1 MEDSRFERLNT
12 LFDQA
17 LAVHPTRRAEFVET
31 ACAGDATLKRELDS
45 LLAAHDSSTGYFE
58 DLGAKIVS
66 PAYAAVAGSPGSGT
80 GPALPAQLEDALAGS
95 YRIERELGGGAM
107 SRVFLAEEIRLG
119 RKVVIKVLPPE
130 LAASVSTD
138 RFRREIQLAAQLQHS
153 HIVPVL
159 TSDSGGSLLYY
170 TMPFVAGESLH
181 ARLARHGAL
190 ETRDA
195 VRIWSDVLD
204 ALEYAHSRGVIHR
217 DIKPANILLS
227 ERNALV
233 ADFGIA
239 RAIEAAASDAQAT
252 ATGLTIGTP
261 GYMAPEQVTGDR
273 DADHRVDIY
282 AAGLVMYEML
292 EGRLP
297 FHGETARELML
308 ARLGGEPLPV
318 SRPDCAPE
326 LAELVLSCLSQDP
339 VARPASAAA
348 VLARLESL
356 PTDMRLFTG
365 SQATAS
371 GSASPHSR
379 RIMAYGVGALALA
392 LAVFGATQLRR
403 DSVEPAPP
411 AARTAPSIAVL
422 PLTNLSTDARG
433 AALADGMTEELIATI
448 SRAGNVRVIA
458 STSVFALRGRRMDIR
473 QIAESLRVSNLL
485 EGGIQTAGS
494 RLRMQIRLVDARDG
508 STRWSETYDREL
520 GDLFEIQDDI
530 ARAVARELDVRLG
543 SAGSSPTSV
552 GARVPR
558 RYTPNIVAYEWYL
571 RGMNVAL
578 LRSVEGRQQSLDYF
592 NRAIAADSSFAAAY
606 AGMVRVYLN
615 ETGPAQVPRGWV
627 AKAHQTAL
635 KAVALDSSL
644 SEARV
649 ALGWSLLANH
659 QYAAAE
665 AELKRGIAIEPNV
678 PRGHEGLARVYM
690 WLEQPAEQLAAAKI
704 GEEIDPLSPSAIREL
719 ALALMVN
726 GRCDEA
732 LRRLLPLKT
741 LSPPRSVAGVI
752 RGQCYA
758 QKEMW
763 REAIAEFRWA
773 VEVSSVDPN
782 IELAFLGYALARS
795 GQRDEATAILSDL
808 LAGRK
813 RSHGAFGIA
822 TIYAGLGAYD
832 RAFAW
837 LDKAADEGT
846 VRIHLMGPMFA
857 DLRRDPRFERLKR
870 RMRGPRQ

>member
-1 MEDSRFERLNT
+1 MEDSQFERLAT
-12 LFDQA
+12 LFARA
-17 LAVHPTRRAEFVET
+17 LEVPRARRDEFLKT
-31 ACAGDATLKRELDS
+31 ACAGNAVLRQEIDS

-66 PAYAAVAGSPGSGT
+66 PAFAALAESPGSSSDA
-80 GPALPAQLEDALAGS
+80 ALPAQLEASLAGS

-107 SRVFLAEEIRLG
+107 SRVFLAEEIKLG

-159 TSDSGGSLLYY
+159 ASDSAGSLLYY

-190 ETRDA
+190 EIRDA
-195 VRIWSDVLD
+195 LRIWTDLLD

-239 RAIEAAASDAQAT
+239 RAIEAAAGDAKAT
-252 ATGLTIGTP
+252 ATGLAIGTP
-261 GYMAPEQVTGDR
+261 AYMAPEQVTGDR

-292 EGRLP
+292 EGRSP
-297 FHGETARELML
+297 FNGETAREIML
-308 ARLGGEPLPV
+308 ARLGGEPRRV
-318 SRPDCAPE
+318 SRPDCLPE
-326 LAELVLSCLSQDP
+326 LAELVLSCLAKDP
-339 VARPASAAA
+339 ATRPASAAA

-356 PTDMRLFTG
+356 PADMQRFTG
-365 SQATAS
+365 SQATVS
-371 GSASPHSR
+371 GRASPHSR
-379 RIMAYGVGALALA
+379 RMLAYGIGALALA
-392 LAVFGATQLRR
+392 LAAAVFGATQMRR
-403 DSVEPAPP
+403 DSPEAAPA
-411 AARTAPSIAVL
+411 AARTLPSIAVL
-422 PLTNLSTDARG
+422 PLTNLSSDARG

-448 SRAGNVRVIA
+448 SRVGNMRVIA
-458 STSVFALRGRRMDIR
+458 STSVFALRGRQMDIR
-473 QIAESLRVSNLL
+473 QIAESLRVSHLL

-520 GDLFEIQDDI
+520 GNIFAIQDDI
-530 ARAVARELDVRLG
+530 ASAVASELNVRLEN
-543 SAGSSPTSV
+543 AGSSAASA
-552 GARVPR
+552 GARAR
-558 RYTPNIVAYEWYL
+558 RYTPNIAAYEWYL
-571 RGMNVAL
+571 RGINVAL
-578 LRSVEGRQQSLDYF
+578 LRNTGGREESLDYF
-592 NRAIAADSSFAAAY
+592 NRAIAADSNFAAAY
-606 AGMVRVYLN
+606 AGLVNVYLGF
-615 ETGPAQVPRGWV
+615 TGPAEVPRAWK
-627 AKAHQTAL
+627 AKALQAAL

-644 SEARV
+644 AEAR
-649 ALGWSLLANH
+649 AGLGWALVGNQ
-659 QYAAAE
+659 QYAAGE
-665 AELKRGIAIEPNV
+665 AELKRAVAIDPNV

-690 WLEQPAEQLAAAKI
+690 WLERPVEQLAAAKI
-704 GEEIDPLSPSAIREL
+704 GEAIDPFSHTAIREL
-719 ALALMVN
+719 ALALSVN

-741 LSPPRSVAGVI
+741 MSPSVGVAGVV

-758 QKEMW
+758 HKQMW
-763 REAIAEFRWA
+763 REAIAEFRWSM
-773 VEVSSVDPN
+773 EVSTAASA
-782 IELAFLGYALARS
+782 LSFLGFAMARS
-795 GQRDEATAILSDL
+795 GEREQATAILSDL

-822 TIYAGLGAYD
+822 TLYAGLGDYD

-837 LDKAADEGT
+837 LDKAADEGS
-846 VRIHLMGPMFA
+846 VRVYIMGPMFE
-857 DLRRDPRFERLKR
+857 DLRRDPRFERLKTRLGIPR
-870 RMRGPRQ
+870 R